1 MSAPSSPAVGLD
13 QALGHWLD
21 ADLIAWPA
29 GLLGGFAPDALDWRL
44 HWSQDGHLD
53 PAAAEPVPWGT
64 CGLGFDP
71 RGVPDA
77 ERARFPHL
85 SQHLALRL
93 PPTQLEHVPEMLR
106 ARLAVSVHHP
116 SGRLLRASGLQ
127 LPGVLDRIYPAA
139 VEAELG
145 PVWTDGIPTLR
156 LWAPTARGVW
166 LLLWADDVHVPAQR
180 VAMQRAGDG
189 TWAVT
194 GAPDWVGARYK
205 FEVTVYVPYYERVLA
220 NQVTDPY
227 SQALTVNSTYSVLV
241 DLSDPALAPQQW
253 LTAAPPALE
262 NPVDQVIYELHLRDF
277 SVHDSTVPV
286 ELRGSFLAAT
296 ADSDGMAHLRRL
308 VAAGLNTVGLLPMFD
323 NATVEEHP
331 ARRQRPPK
339 DLLKQLPPDSPE
351 QQRLLSAPKGRD
363 GFNWGY
369 DPWHYFAP
377 EGSFAST
384 LAAADG
390 AGRVTECRTMIGAFH
405 ASGLRVVLDQVFNHT
420 AHSGQDAKSV
430 LDRIVPGYYY
440 RLNAI
445 GEIEDSTCCANVA
458 TEHAMAGKLM
468 VDACRLWVKHYKVDG
483 FRFDLMGH
491 HSRANLEAV
500 RAGLD
505 ALTLEADGVDGR
517 TITMYGEGWNF
528 GEVAD
533 NARFYQASQG
543 QLGGTGIATF
553 NDRLRDAVR
562 GGSVWDADPRGQG
575 FGSGLSGS
583 DNGTGA
589 SGDRVTQEQRLA
601 WYTDLVS
608 LGLAGNLRDFR
619 FHSLSRNGELR
630 GAELDFGGRPAGYA
644 TEPFEIVN
652 YVDAH
657 DNETLFDALTLK
669 LHPATS
675 MADRVR
681 QNTVCLALATLSQA
695 PVLWHAGTD
704 MLRSKSLDANSYNS
718 GDWFNFLDFSM
729 RDNGFG
735 AGLPPEAE
743 NAERWRLYAPL
754 LADARL
760 KPKPEHL
767 RAAHEA
773 ALELLRVRSSSRL
786 FRLGSAAAIKA
797 AVTFPVA
804 GTWQHTPGTIVMAIE
819 PPTQFPEDP
828 TQFPEDPTQ
837 FPEDPTQFPEDP
849 TQFPEDPTQF
859 PELVEGA
866 STGSA
871 NLGGAS
877 TGSAN
882 YVDPFAA
889 ALIVFN
895 PTAWL
900 VRQSLPLD
908 FAGYRLH
915 PAQAGGSDPVVKTCG
930 QGADWVSVP
939 GRTVAVFVRP
949 TVG

>member
-1 MSAPSSPAVGLD
+1 VSVPASPADGLS
-13 QALGHWLD
+13 QALGHWLS
-21 ADLIAWPA
+21 ADLIAWPP
-29 GLLGGFAPDALDWRL
+29 GLLAGFAPDALDWRL
-44 HWSQDGHLD
+44 HWSLDGHLD
-53 PAAAEPVPWGT
+53 PAAPEPVPWGT

-71 RGVPDA
+71 RGVPEI
-77 ERARFPHL
+77 ERERFPQL

-93 PPTQLEHVPEMLR
+93 PLAQQAAVGQMLT

-116 SGRLLRASGLQ
+116 SGRLLQAGGLQ
-127 LPGVLDRIYPAA
+127 IPGVLDRLYTGA
-139 VEAELG
+139 VDAELG
-145 PVWTDGIPTLR
+145 PSWVNQTPTLR
-156 LWAPTARGVW
+156 LWAPTAREVW
-166 LLLWADDVHVPAQR
+166 LLLWVDDVHQPAQR
-180 VAMQRAGDG
+180 VAMQRADDG

-194 GAPDWVGARYK
+194 GEPGWVGARYK
-205 FEVTVYVPYYERVLA
+205 FEVTVYVPHHERVVA

-241 DLSDPALAPQQW
+241 DLSDPGLAPAPW
-253 LTAAPPALE
+253 LAAASPRLE
-262 NPVDQVIYELHLRDF
+262 SPVDQVIYELHLRDF
-277 SVHDSTVPV
+277 SVHDSTVPK

-296 ADSDGMAHLRRL
+296 TDSAGMAHLKRL
-308 VAAGLNTVGLLPMFD
+308 REAGLNTVQLLPMFD

-331 ARRQRPPK
+331 ARRQQPPK

-351 QQRLLSAPKGRD
+351 QQRLLAAPKGRD

-390 AGRVTECRTMIGAFH
+390 AGRVAECRAMIGAFH
-405 ASGLRVVLDQVFNHT
+405 AAGLRVVLDQVFNHT

-440 RLNAI
+440 RLNAV

-468 VDACRLWVKHYKVDG
+468 VDACRLWARFYKVDG

-491 HSRANLEAV
+491 HSRANMEAV

-505 ALTLEADGVDGR
+505 ALTIEADGVDGR
-517 TITMYGEGWNF
+517 AITLYGEGWNF

-533 NARFYQASQG
+533 NARFVQASQG
-543 QLGGTGIATF
+543 QLGGTGIGTF

-575 FGSGLSGS
+575 FGSGLFGS

-589 SGDRVTQEQRLA
+589 SGDRGTQEQRLA
-601 WYTDLVS
+601 WFTDLVS
-608 LGLAGNLRDFR
+608 VGLAGNLRGFR
-619 FHSLSRNGELR
+619 FPSLSRNGELR
-630 GAELDFGGRPAGYA
+630 GEDLDFGGRPAGYA
-644 TEPFEIVN
+644 DEPSEIIN

-681 QNTVCLALATLSQA
+681 QNTVCLALATWGQG

-704 MLRSKSLDANSYNS
+704 ILRSKSLDANSYNS

-760 KPKPEHL
+760 KPKPEHI
-767 RAAHEA
+767 RVAHEA
-773 ALELLRVRSSSRL
+773 ALDVLRIRASSRL
-786 FRLGSAAAIKA
+786 FRLGSAAAITA

-804 GTWQHTPGTIVMAIE
+804 GTWQHTPGTIVMSIE
-819 PPTQFPEDP
+819 PSTPTSEPSVSTSESSVP
-828 TQFPEDPTQ
+828 TSEPSVP
-837 FPEDPTQFPEDP
+837 
-849 TQFPEDPTQF
+849 F
-859 PELVEGA
+859 PELVEGSPEA
-866 STGSA
+866 GR
-871 NLGGAS
+871 GP
-877 TGSAN
+877 
-882 YVDPFAA
+882 YAA
-889 ALIVFN
+889 ALIMFN

-908 FAGYRLH
+908 FSGYHLH
-915 PAQAGGSDPVVKTCG
+915 PVQAEGSDPVVKTCG
-930 QGADWVSVP
+930 HGADWISVP
-939 GRTVAVFVRP
+939 GRTAAVFVRP
-949 TVG
+949 W